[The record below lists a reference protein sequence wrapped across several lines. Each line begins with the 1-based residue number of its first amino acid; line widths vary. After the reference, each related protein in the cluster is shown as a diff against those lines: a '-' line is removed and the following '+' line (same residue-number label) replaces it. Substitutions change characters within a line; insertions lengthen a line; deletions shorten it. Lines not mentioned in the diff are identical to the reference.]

1 MKVRKIAALAVGA
14 AMVGATLGYASA
26 AMPEKE
32 FFVKDGEPNVK
43 IVVGAN
49 APSTMDV
56 VSAADIAVALG
67 TLLYTE
73 KEVQAEASAVVVKE
87 DVSFDPDDIPVF
99 KDKYND
105 ETREYEDLADE
116 TNYGWWN
123 GSAWDCDEDEV
134 EYNWTTSNRGLWNGT
149 VPTITWAEVN
159 ATVNGT
165 SALNPLESSS
175 SPS

>member
-73 KEVQAEASAVVVKE
+73 KEVEAEATAVKVKY
-87 DVSFDPDDIPVF
+87 DTAYDPDDILVYKNI
-99 KDKYND
+99 KDSSTN
-105 ETREYEDLADE
+105 EYEELADAK
-116 TNYGWWN
+116 GWWN
-123 GSAWDCDEDEV
+123 GSEWDVAGEEV
-134 EYNWTTSNRGLWNGT
+134 VYDRVAGDRGLWDGD
-149 VPTITWAEVN
+149 VPTLTWEEV
-159 ATVNGT
+159 AQMTLGAVSYT
-165 SALNPLESSS
+165 HLTLPTT
-175 SPS
+175 PYV